1 MLQLTILADLEE
13 VTEAALENEY
23 EYLIAVSTD
32 SLAVVNSKI
41 ELEKIIIQGK
51 DNNAFVCAC
60 TDINHFLDCLAIIE
74 ELLINKK
81 NALSV
86 LGL

>member
-32 SLAVVNSKI
+32 SLAVFNSKI

-51 DNNAFVCAC
+51 DKDAFLCTC
-60 TDINHFLDCLAIIE
+60 TDINHFLDCLAILE
-74 ELLINKK
+74 ELIINKK

>member
-1 MLQLTILADLEE
+1 MLQLTILADLEV
-13 VTEAALENEY
+13 VTETALENKY
-23 EYLIAVSTD
+23 EYLLAVSTD
-32 SLAVVNSKI
+32 SLAVVNSKL

-51 DNNAFVCAC
+51 DNNAFVCTC
-60 TDINHFLDCLAIIE
+60 NDINHFLDCLAIIE